1 MLGSLSFFSI
11 ELTWLD
17 FYRGEN
23 KPKNSLI
30 LSLLSVKW
38 NEIAKT

>member
-1 MLGSLSFFSI
+1 MLGSLFFLI

-23 KPKNSLI
+23 KLKNSLI
-30 LSLLSVKW
+30 LSLLRVKW
-38 NEIAKT
+38 NEISKT